1 MSSVD
6 LVYCVGKMNV
16 LQMVKQ
22 MDSLS
27 PRIQALL
34 KESNCF
40 RCNEEANDESPFSR
54 DALKA
59 RLSDL
64 EFRVTQN
71 KETEKPFSGKYVNE
85 KSPGIYKCVVC
96 SSKLFSSEA
105 KFFCSCGWP
114 AFNSPIEC
122 NSLTSSIDLS
132 SASSLAHYY
141 FTCGPAINRLDT
153 QMLFTNPNPSY
164 AVWHFKSSHKL
175 MDHIL
180 FRLSCFKVKS
190 V

>member
-1 MSSVD
+1 
-6 LVYCVGKMNV
+6 MNV

-22 MDSLS
+22 MDTLS

-40 RCNEEANDESPFSR
+40 RCNEDANIESPFSR
-54 DALKA
+54 EALKA

-85 KSPGIYKCVVC
+85 KSPGIYRCVVC

-132 SASSLAHYY
+132 SGEVRVEVSCKGCNAHLGHVFDDGPKPTGLRYCINSCALILDSDIGSSSSLNLPTA
-141 FTCGPAINRLDT
+141 
-153 QMLFTNPNPSY
+153 
-164 AVWHFKSSHKL
+164 
-175 MDHIL
+175 
-180 FRLSCFKVKS
+180 
-190 V
+190 

>member
-1 MSSVD
+1 
-6 LVYCVGKMNV
+6 MNV

-22 MDSLS
+22 MDTLS

-40 RCNEEANDESPFSR
+40 RCNEDANNESAFSR

-59 RLSDL
+59 RLTDL

-85 KSPGIYKCVVC
+85 KSPGIYRCVVC

-114 AFNSPIEC
+114 TFNSPIEC

-132 SASSLAHYY
+132 SGEVRVEVSCKGCNAHLGHVFDDGPKPTGLRYCINSCALILDSDIGSSSGLNLPTA
-141 FTCGPAINRLDT
+141 
-153 QMLFTNPNPSY
+153 
-164 AVWHFKSSHKL
+164 
-175 MDHIL
+175 
-180 FRLSCFKVKS
+180 
-190 V
+190 

>member
-1 MSSVD
+1 
-6 LVYCVGKMNV
+6 MNV
-16 LQMVKQ
+16 LQLVKQ
-22 MDSLS
+22 MDTLS

-34 KESNCF
+34 KESNCL
-40 RCNEEANDESPFSR
+40 RYS
-54 DALKA
+54 LKA

-105 KFFCSCGWP
+105 KFYCSCGWP

-122 NSLTSSIDLS
+122 NSLILSIDLS
-132 SASSLAHYY
+132 SGEVRVEVSCKGCNAHLGHVFDDGPKPTGLRYCINSCALILDSDSS
-141 FTCGPAINRLDT
+141 
-153 QMLFTNPNPSY
+153 
-164 AVWHFKSSHKL
+164 SSSGL
-175 MDHIL
+175 NL
-180 FRLSCFKVKS
+180 PTA
-190 V
+190 